1 MFSFIRL
8 LRRFVSQNFRFCF
21 THWFMDVQGVMT
33 VVGGI
38 RLVEFMNSGYQSFNY
53 GAQRRIVP

>member
-1 MFSFIRL
+1 
-8 LRRFVSQNFRFCF
+8 
-21 THWFMDVQGVMT
+21 MDVQGVMT

-53 GAQRRIVP
+53 GAQRRIVT